1 MTKHR
6 EAADKDPTDQDA
18 TDRYMADKDAGLRT
32 GGNRRLA
39 AGGVVLLAAAAL
51 LTGCGTK
58 DSGSASAP
66 ESVAGPATPAS
77 GDASSTAPTPTGGD
91 TTAPGSGRPSSPQ
104 SSATRTAPPSK
115 DAATPAAPAKSTRCH
130 TSELSASVGP
140 NSPGAGQE
148 NFALVLTNRSGRTC
162 TVHGF
167 PGLAFVN
174 SADKQVSGNPA
185 RTGSPTAAV
194 RLAPGRSAWAAL
206 SFTNP
211 GITGASVV
219 TPAAVRIT
227 PPDETASLK
236 ATWSGG
242 PVPNTDKGTVPK
254 VGAFNPGTA
263 P

>member
-1 MTKHR
+1 MTKHQ
-6 EAADKDPTDQDA
+6 DVKDSGTG
-18 TDRYMADKDAGLRT
+18 RRAGGHRA
-32 GGNRRLA
+32 LA
-39 AGGVVLLAAAAL
+39 AGGAGLLAAAAL
-51 LTGCGTK
+51 LTGCGTEGS
-58 DSGSASAP
+58 DSAAAP
-66 ESVAGPATPAS
+66 ESVSGPATPAS
-77 GDASSTAPTPTGGD
+77 GDASSAAPTPTAGESTD
-91 TTAPGSGRPSSPQ
+91 PGSAPPSASH
-104 SSATRTAPPSK
+104 SSGTHSTPPSK
-115 DAATPAAPAKSTRCH
+115 DAATPAAPAASSRCH

-140 NSPGAGQE
+140 NDPGAGQE

-174 SADKQVSGNPA
+174 SAGKQVSGDPV
-185 RTGSPTAAV
+185 RTGSSTAAV
-194 RLAPGRSAWAAL
+194 RLAPGRSAWAPL

-211 GITGASVV
+211 GVTGASTV

-227 PPDETASLK
+227 PPDETASIK

-242 PVPNTDKGTVPK
+242 PVPNPQKNSVPK